1 MQFCYFHDFFIFS
14 NSFQASTQAELCH
27 IVCSDEMDLRM
38 FFLMVQ
44 SDWQQVDHAVVLT
57 RLSLFLYSSYVE
69 RKRSFFFNLK
79 FYSWFSFTTTCTFT
93 ANNFHHYS
101 SFLLSILP
109 FCVYLSCEFHL
120 FYSSFLLSTR
130 PFSVYL
136 SCDFIFSPHLS
147 SYPVFLFLFISDVT
161 FIFFYLS
168 FLLSILPSSV
178 YLSCNFNLFYSSFPT
193 NLFFY
198 PVFLFLSLSAVTFNF
213 SPHLS
218 SYSVYLLLPI
228 SPVTFILSTY
238 LFSYS
243 VYLLLPISSVTFIL
257 SSIQSSFF

>member
-161 FIFFYLS
+161 FIFF
-168 FLLSILPSSV
+168 
-178 YLSCNFNLFYSSFPT
+178 
-193 NLFFY
+193 
-198 PVFLFLSLSAVTFNF
+198 
-213 SPHLS
+213 
-218 SYSVYLLLPI
+218 
-228 SPVTFILSTY
+228 TY
-238 LFSYS
+238 LFY
-243 VYLLLPISSVTFIL
+243 YPFFLLLSISSVTLIFSTHLFLLIF
-257 SSIQSSFF
+257 SSIQSSFFCLSQLWLSSFLLTFPPIQSIFFCPSLLWLSSFLLSSFPFSGD